1 MLALMFVLCR
11 YWLPLV
17 QCGGG
22 GVPNALPVV
31 LIMEFMET
39 FAKPGVGATHQPW
52 VADLGGGSG
61 ALSMAAKMIGCN
73 AMTIDSDAGL
83 AKIVHESWQAV
94 SIIEAWLHAI
104 QEVTPKNAPQLT
116 LLADAPA
123 SEQERRVEGS
133 TSSPAEV
140 RLQLTSRFDELH
152 AGRAQLA
159 ELPTPKNKRTAD
171 AAALENGDLAAGDGS
186 PSPAARRTSRRI
198 SKSPAESGDN
208 GEPRR

>member
-1 MLALMFVLCR
+1 MFVLCR
-11 YWLPLV
+11 LPLV

-22 GVPNALPVV
+22 GVSNALPVV

-94 SIIEAWLHAI
+94 SVTEAWLRAI
-104 QEVTPKNAPQLT
+104 REVTPKNAPQLT

-133 TSSPAEV
+133 TSSPAPV
-140 RLQLTSRFDELH
+140 RLQLTARFDELH
-152 AGRAQLA
+152 AGRAQLVA
-159 ELPTPKNKRTAD
+159 ELPTPKNKRNAD
-171 AAALENGDLAAGDGS
+171 VAALENGDLAAGDGS
-186 PSPAARRTSRRI
+186 PSPATRRTSRRL

>member
-11 YWLPLV
+11 LPLV

-94 SIIEAWLHAI
+94 SVTEAWLRAI
-104 QEVTPKNAPQLT
+104 REVTPKNAPQLT

-133 TSSPAEV
+133 TSSPAPV
-140 RLQLTSRFDELH
+140 RH
-152 AGRAQLA
+152 GIH
-159 ELPTPKNKRTAD
+159 
-171 AAALENGDLAAGDGS
+171 GDLRKTGRGRHTSTVGS
-186 PSPAARRTSRRI
+186 GPWWWVWGAFHGS
-198 SKSPAESGDN
+198 EDDWLQCDDH
-208 GEPRR
+208 